1 MFAAPWETTDRE
13 REESVTV
20 SIASQSSALPQQ
32 QPGAALQSLTSP
44 TPCDAGLVHPTL
56 TVPSFLGPG
65 RGFIGSL
72 LPLCW
77 YLGTVLLARR
87 QPVCQSA
94 LHFTHVLNPSR

>member
-44 TPCDAGLVHPTL
+44 HPVTRAL
-56 TVPSFLGPG
+56 
-65 RGFIGSL
+65 FI
-72 LPLCW
+72 
-77 YLGTVLLARR
+77 
-87 QPVCQSA
+87 QP
-94 LHFTHVLNPSR
+94 